1 MKRSPEIVNILRT
14 GIEEMISR
22 RGNLE
27 VKFTRIFNFNE
38 NRVSLRMEVADEN
51 SNFIPMGRID
61 VVELAFE
68 DGRSSCDCTL
78 TEFQTGKSDR
88 IMLRLRDSTEREKE
102 CQKVFNFF
110 TRILGEPSNESAVI
124 QKHEDSSASSST
136 VSSDEDKGFQME
148 PTRGAQ
154 PNE

>member
-61 VVELAFE
+61 VVELTFE

-88 IMLRLRDSTEREKE
+88 VMLRLRDSTEREKE

-110 TRILGEPSNESAVI
+110 TRILGEPSNESDVA
-124 QKHEDSSASSST
+124 QKLEENSASSST

-154 PNE
+154 PND

>member
-61 VVELAFE
+61 VVELTFE
-68 DGRSSCDCTL
+68 DGR
-78 TEFQTGKSDR
+78 
-88 IMLRLRDSTEREKE
+88 
-102 CQKVFNFF
+102 
-110 TRILGEPSNESAVI
+110 
-124 QKHEDSSASSST
+124 
-136 VSSDEDKGFQME
+136 
-148 PTRGAQ
+148 
-154 PNE
+154 